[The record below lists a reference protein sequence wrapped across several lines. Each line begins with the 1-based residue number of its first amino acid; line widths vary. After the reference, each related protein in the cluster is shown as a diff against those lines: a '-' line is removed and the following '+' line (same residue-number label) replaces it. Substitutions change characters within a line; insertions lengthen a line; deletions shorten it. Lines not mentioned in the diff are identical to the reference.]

1 MGKKKVFCI
10 IKVSLPPLLH
20 SQKLGLPLDS
30 PRNHIPTMGPGGL
43 DPASP
48 GL

>member
-1 MGKKKVFCI
+1 MKKKVFCK
-10 IKVSLPPLLH
+10 IKVSQPPLLH
-20 SQKLGLPLDS
+20 GQKLGLSLDS

-43 DPASP
+43 DPAVP

>member
-1 MGKKKVFCI
+1 MEKKKVFCI
-10 IKVSLPPLLH
+10 IKVLPPPLLR
-20 SQKLGLPLDS
+20 SQKLGLSLDS

-43 DPASP
+43 DPAIP